1 MRDPIVDEVRR
12 ARAAYAAQFDHD
24 LDRIVDDLKRRQ
36 DQGEFKVVRRA
47 PRPVR
52 NVPRPRSRL
61 TAGVTWAVVLGE

>member
-1 MRDPIVDEVRR
+1 MRDPIVEQVRQ

-36 DQGEFKVVRRA
+36 DQGEFTVVRRS

-52 NVPRPRSRL
+52 KVPRPRSKRS
-61 TAGVTWAVVLGE
+61 A

>member
-1 MRDPIVDEVRR
+1 MRDPIVEEVRR

-47 PRPVR
+47 PRPAR
-52 NVPRPRSRL
+52 KMPGPRSRRS
-61 TAGVTWAVVLGE
+61 A